1 MRRTGNGVSN
11 NIFHIM
17 LDILFGWVAY
27 LIAAICSHHFFDN
40 STSEYL
46 LASVAFL
53 IVYILSQNG
62 HAAYNVTTFFYVDR
76 FIKFITRSWMI
87 AVIISFIFVFFV
99 GNTSGDIFYI
109 IYPICFYLMMFVSLI
124 FVRFEQKK
132 NTKTAIRVVFV
143 GEKKHFS
150 KVEHFLTR
158 SNIRYNPV
166 GYISYTPTEDKDYI
180 GSIDSLYY
188 LLHDYAVDHVYFLH
202 RHDDPM
208 DLQPYIDV
216 CMRLGVTT
224 NIILSAFNYTTA
236 KSYVSSIGYY
246 PMITMH
252 TVDLSPFAQFVKRV
266 GDVFFSCLGM
276 LLVSPVFLITA
287 ILIKLDS
294 PGPVFFKQTR
304 IGRNGRPFKM
314 IKFRSMCDNA
324 DSMKAQ
330 LMSQNENADD
340 HMFKMKND
348 PRITKI
354 GKFIRKTS
362 IDELPQFINVIKGD
376 MSLVG
381 TRPPT
386 VDEVRGYN
394 IDHWRRLS
402 IKPGITGMWQVSG
415 RSQIIDFD
423 EVVALD
429 VQYID
434 NWSVWLDFKILLKT
448 VWVVIARKGAS

>member
-1 MRRTGNGVSN
+1 
-11 NIFHIM
+11 M
-17 LDILFGWVAY
+17 LDILFGWAAY
-27 LIAAICSHHFFDN
+27 IIAAVCSNHFFD
-40 STSEYL
+40 TSALDYIL
-46 LASVAFL
+46 TSVAFL
-53 IVYILSQNG
+53 IVYLLSQ
-62 HAAYNVTTFFYVDR
+62 HVHSAYNVTTFFYVDR
-76 FIKFITRSWMI
+76 FIKFITRSWI
-87 AVIISFIFVFFV
+87 LAVFISFLLVFFV
-99 GNTSGDIFYI
+99 GHTSGDIFYL
-109 IYPICFYLMMFVSLI
+109 IYPILFYVFMFVSLV
-124 FVRFEQKK
+124 FVRIEQKK
-132 NTKTAIRVVFV
+132 NTKNAIRVVFV
-143 GEKKHFS
+143 GDKKHFE
-150 KVEHFLTR
+150 KIDHFLSR

-166 GYISYTPTEDKDYI
+166 GYISFNPTDDKDYI

-188 LLHDYAVDHVYFLH
+188 LLHEYAIDHVYFLH

-216 CMRLGVTT
+216 CMRLGVTA

-246 PMITMH
+246 PVITMH

-266 GDVFFSCLGM
+266 GDVFFSCLGLI
-276 LLVSPVFLITA
+276 LLSPIFLVVSI
-287 ILIKLDS
+287 IIKLDS

-324 DSMKAQ
+324 DNMKER
-330 LMSQNENADD
+330 LMSENENADN
-340 HMFKMKND
+340 HMFKIKND
-348 PRITKI
+348 PRITKF
-354 GKFIRKTS
+354 GRFIRKTS
-362 IDELPQFINVIKGD
+362 IDELPQFINVIRGD

-386 VDEVRGYN
+386 IDEVKGYN

-415 RSQIIDFD
+415 RSQIKDFD

-448 VWVVIARKGAS
+448 AWVVITRKGAS